1 MFKLLI
7 TLFVFWK
14 IREMTIFNN
23 SNPGT
28 KSEMVEEYNE
38 VFTKNKRLEQML
50 EMKNNEVT
58 HLRSKLKMIVGSTV
72 TETFK

>member
-50 EMKNNEVT
+50 EMK
-58 HLRSKLKMIVGSTV
+58 KQ
-72 TETFK
+72 